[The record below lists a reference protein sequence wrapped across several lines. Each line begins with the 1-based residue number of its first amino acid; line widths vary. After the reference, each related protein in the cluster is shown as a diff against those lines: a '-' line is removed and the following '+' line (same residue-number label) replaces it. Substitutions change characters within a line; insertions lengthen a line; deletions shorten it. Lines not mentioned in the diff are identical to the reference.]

1 MALSELGWEGGIDDE
16 SSLMTPS
23 SALSEPESSRRAT
36 AGDTTLQDAGSV
48 LPSVRF
54 PSVFMQDVDVSS
66 SESSTSGILSNDG
79 EDGKRRVARG
89 SGDEVLVHRRQS
101 LVGVGVKSKRKTRVW
116 HRRRLKIQE
125 KGLSKFSSLLWT
137 LLTPFPSPRFLARH
151 HALLRSSLCW
161 DSHHP
166 AHYHGLIWL
175 RHARRAVGI

>member
-1 MALSELGWEGGIDDE
+1 VEGREALGGMALSELGWEGGIDDE

-54 PSVFMQDVDVSS
+54 PSIFMQDVDISS
-66 SESSTSGILSNDG
+66 SESSTSVLMDDVG
-79 EDGKRRVARG
+79 EEGKSRVARG

-101 LVGVGVKSKRKTRVW
+101 FVGVGVKSKRKTRMW

-125 KGLSKFSSLLWT
+125 KGLSKFSFIFLDATDCLSLK
-137 LLTPFPSPRFLARH
+137 PAISC
-151 HALLRSSLCW
+151 SS
-161 DSHHP
+161 SHS
-166 AHYHGLIWL
+166 AS
-175 RHARRAVGI
+175 V